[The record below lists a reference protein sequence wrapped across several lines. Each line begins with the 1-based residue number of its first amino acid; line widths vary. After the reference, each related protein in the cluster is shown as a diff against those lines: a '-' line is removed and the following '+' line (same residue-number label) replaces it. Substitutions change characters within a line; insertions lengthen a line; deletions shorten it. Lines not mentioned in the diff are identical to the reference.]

1 LSLDSLE
8 QSWRKFGEPSRNA
21 AEESYKRT
29 RRFLL
34 VAFVGIAVLSL
45 IGGFALGGVF
55 PIARLGWQSA
65 VLVATLFWILV
76 FLIGRWA
83 LRRMDAIDRE
93 RMSWRKG
100 TVDEFAIANTLEALP
115 DG

>member
-1 LSLDSLE
+1 MA
-8 QSWRKFGEPSRNA
+8 QVFGKAGRNA

-45 IGGFALGGVF
+45 IGGFALGSVL
-55 PIARLGWQSA
+55 PIARLGWQPA

-83 LRRMDAIDRE
+83 
-93 RMSWRKG
+93 
-100 TVDEFAIANTLEALP
+100 
-115 DG
+115 